1 MCTAKCNKEE
11 TGRAEKKALPV
22 LIRRN
27 VHTLVRG
34 SKVTVD
40 SVTKVT
46 GSFATDLFSAN
57 TTDMDVRDMLHGYS
71 TVAITSSTYAVNES
85 AVTLETALE
94 DGNGNKLY
102 QFKVKDGLCYN
113 DGTPITAKDY
123 VFSVLMQAS
132 PAMAE
137 LGGNTSLYWQ
147 VYGYDNYNSGKQAM
161 LTGLRL
167 VDDMIF
173 GITMRS
179 NALPNFYELMLVNV
193 TPYPIS
199 VIAPDCQVMDDGRGA
214 YIQGDFTA
222 ALLEKTFLD
231 PETGYASHP
240 MVTSGPYQ
248 LVSYDAAAG
257 TVVMQANENYRG
269 NYEGQRPLIETVTLV
284 ETTNVAAVDALLD
297 GTLDIVNKLSD
308 AQAIDAGRA
317 QLADGKLQVSQY
329 LCSGLGFMSFACEQ
343 GPTASENVR
352 KAVSYCLDQESF
364 VGWNAPSARKTL
376 MGHFMMALEKNGK
389 GFAAAFPRHLSVP
402 PRIRLPCKGGGRH
415 AGGSGAAAQLWLDAR
430 PAGAGHAHGGHGGGE
445 LRRHAGDTQHPWR
458 AAGADGGR
466 AACFQPGAGGG
477 QAVPGG
483 NHRRPAL

>member
-1 MCTAKCNKEE
+1 MLTHWCGWLESNIVRARRICACTAKCNKEE

-34 SKVTVD
+34 S
-40 SVTKVT
+40 
-46 GSFATDLFSAN
+46 
-57 TTDMDVRDMLHGYS
+57 
-71 TVAITSSTYAVNES
+71 
-85 AVTLETALE
+85 
-94 DGNGNKLY
+94 
-102 QFKVKDGLCYN
+102 
-113 DGTPITAKDY
+113 
-123 VFSVLMQAS
+123 
-132 PAMAE
+132 
-137 LGGNTSLYWQ
+137 NTSLYWQ

-167 VDDMIF
+167 VDDMTF
-173 GITMRS
+173 GITLRS

-329 LCSGLGFMSFACEQ
+329 LRSGLGFMSFACEQ

-430 PAGAGHAHGGHGGGE
+430 SAGAGHAHGGHGGGE
-445 LRRHAGDTQHPWR
+445 LRRHAGGTQHPWR